1 VVCPHG
7 KAGATRHGGCRV
19 RGPTNVLSDVVD
31 ETDTK
36 LSAALIYSTRGMMGY
51 LLLCR
56 YSSLFPALKIEVS
69 HKSMGQ

>member
-1 VVCPHG
+1 MGRTVHKG
-7 KAGATRHGGCRV
+7 GQWYGGCGV

-36 LSAALIYSTRGMMGY
+36 LSAALTYSMRGMMGY